1 MKIKR
6 FVAKDMRS
14 ALAEVKEFLGPDAI
28 ILSNKKVSGGVEI
41 VAAVDAEAGQ
51 QNPVQGSKNQDKSTS
66 QRELNLSAGRVNIRI
81 DDESD
86 ADILGRESRA
96 AEAVTKV
103 NTTTSSAPMAAK
115 RGVTESAEDTDSLRA
130 LLARQMLKQQKA
142 ELNQTA
148 QLTSSATNAKKLA
161 DPMAL
166 LQRKTQPSNERQ
178 QNGSSFASSMPHSAQ
193 LQQVAELQQQQAQQ
207 MQQQF
212 DAMRKE
218 MHSMRQLL
226 SHQVSGLMWQDLA
239 RREPIRALVIEQLK
253 QLGLSSAMADQ
264 LACFMPE
271 ELSDTEAWPAALELL
286 AGQLTTTQDDII
298 HRGGIVALVGPTG
311 VGKTTTV
318 AKLAARF
325 AKLHGPEQVALIT
338 TDTFRI
344 GAFEQLATYGR
355 IIGCPVRQVKDYT
368 DLATLLT
375 QLQNRKLILIDTA
388 GMSQRDVRLAENLS
402 AIIQNSRVKIKSY
415 LVLSATSQAR
425 VMQEAVD
432 HFKRISL
439 AGCIFT
445 KLDECLSLGE
455 IINIAIEN
463 AMPVSYLTH
472 GQRVPEDIEV
482 ANAAAM
488 IAQAEFMRTTHQ
500 LPAHQ
505 WYQEQS
511 NQMDGTYA

>member
-41 VAAVDAEAGQ
+41 VAAVDADTSMHNALEPAKT
-51 QNPVQGSKNQDKSTS
+51 VDKSNGNRDANVS
-66 QRELNLSAGRVNIRI
+66 VGRVNIRI
-81 DDESD
+81 DDESEPD
-86 ADILGRESRA
+86 NLRHSPRRA
-96 AEAVTKV
+96 EPV
-103 NTTTSSAPMAAK
+103 NTSSAPFVKQSMASHRSVNEPSDDA
-115 RGVTESAEDTDSLRA
+115 DSLRA

-148 QLTSSATNAKKLA
+148 QVGTATLNAKKLA
-161 DPMAL
+161 DPAAL
-166 LQRKTQPSNERQ
+166 LQRKSPATTERQ
-178 QNGSSFASSMPHSAQ
+178 QNGGSSSSSMLSGGQ
-193 LQQVAELQQQQAQQ
+193 FQQFTELQQQQAQQ

-212 DAMRKE
+212 DAMRQE
-218 MHSMRQLL
+218 MQSMRQLL

-271 ELSDTEAWPAALELL
+271 ELSVTEAWPAALELL

-298 HRGGIVALVGPTG
+298 NRGGIVALVGPTG

-325 AKLHGPEQVALIT
+325 AKLHGPDQVALIT

-482 ANAAAM
+482 ANATAM
-488 IAQAEFMRTTHQ
+488 IAQAEFMRTAHQ
-500 LPAHQ
+500 VPAHQ
-505 WYQEQS
+505 WYQEQP